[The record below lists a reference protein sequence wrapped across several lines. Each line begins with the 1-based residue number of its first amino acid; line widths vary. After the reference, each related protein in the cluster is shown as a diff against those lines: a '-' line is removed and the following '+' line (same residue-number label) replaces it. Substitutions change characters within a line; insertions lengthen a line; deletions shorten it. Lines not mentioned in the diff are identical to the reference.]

1 MPNETQGFLRQE
13 RASFSPA
20 DYRHIPFT
28 LHVLSISTFDMEIP
42 LAFIIFAV
50 QEKYYIRI
58 CSPI

>member
-42 LAFIIFAV
+42 FIIFAV
-50 QEKYYIRI
+50 QEYYIRI